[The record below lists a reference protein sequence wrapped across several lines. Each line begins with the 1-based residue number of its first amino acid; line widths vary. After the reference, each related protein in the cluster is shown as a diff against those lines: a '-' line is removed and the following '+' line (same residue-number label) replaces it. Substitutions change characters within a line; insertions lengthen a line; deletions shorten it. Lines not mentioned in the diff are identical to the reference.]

1 MVPPG
6 NIVEV
11 LDRLLD
17 LHDML
22 RTAAVNNAYAFDFEH
37 STVVASDFADFMST
51 PPAASEAG
59 GSTIEDDDDE
69 WKVG

>member
-1 MVPPG
+1 
-6 NIVEV
+6 
-11 LDRLLD
+11 
-17 LHDML
+17 ML